1 MPDSRSSIL
10 QKLKKKIN
18 EMKENFEFYLEI
30 TGVGEITR
38 RYFVM
43 NALDG
48 ALTMLGVTVGAYIG
62 GHLDPK
68 IVVSSGLSG
77 AMAIGLSGISGAF
90 LTEYAERKRELKE
103 MEKSLVRNLNG
114 TVMEK
119 GVYFATVLS
128 AIVDAIAP
136 VLAALVVLAPYILSL
151 YGFITPHTAFVIS
164 LGVTLVFIWTLGYY
178 LGRVSKERPVLY
190 GVIMLIVGMVTAF
203 ITYSFSTH
211 L

>member
-1 MPDSRSSIL
+1 MPHSRSSL
-10 QKLKKKIN
+10 LEKLKEKIN
-18 EMKENFEFYLEI
+18 EMKENFKFYLEI

-128 AIVDAIAP
+128 AVVDAIAP
-136 VLAALVVLAPYILSL
+136 VLAALVVLIPYILALKGIISS
-151 YGFITPHTAFVIS
+151 YTAFIIS
-164 LGVTLVFIWTLGYY
+164 LGVTLAFIWALGYY

-190 GVIMLIVGMVTAF
+190 GIIMLIVGIVTAF
-203 ITYSFSTH
+203 VTYSFSMH